1 MLSVR
6 RLVGWTAVGVAL
18 LGILTGLLGRWYET
32 IAAAVVVVICT
43 IIVARR
49 ED

>member
-1 MLSVR
+1 VTMR
-6 RLVGWTAVGVAL
+6 RLASWTAVGVAL

-32 IAAAVVVVICT
+32 IAAAIVVVACT

-49 ED
+49 EE